1 LDGII
6 CYIGIGSNLGDAL
19 DNCRKAVGLI
29 SRTEGISLERVS
41 PFYKTE
47 PVGIQSQDDF
57 VNTVIEIKTTLGAVD
72 LLKKLQD
79 VENTMG
85 RTRAVKGGPRTID
98 LDLLFYGQQVINAKG
113 LVVPHPEAHKRRFV
127 LEPLCDIA
135 SYFIHPSFGV
145 SIRGLQNRLTDDKKV
160 EKLMEK

>member
-1 LDGII
+1 MDGII

-41 PFYKTE
+41 SFYKTE

-79 VENTMG
+79 LENTMG

-98 LDLLFYGQQVINAKG
+98 LDLLF
-113 LVVPHPEAHKRRFV
+113 
-127 LEPLCDIA
+127 
-135 SYFIHPSFGV
+135 
-145 SIRGLQNRLTDDKKV
+145 
-160 EKLMEK
+160 